1 MFWKKDEPLTDGPN
15 RTDAKADAP
24 STTAGTSTST
34 PADQADDKPAE
45 Q

>member
-1 MFWKKDEPLTDGPN
+1 MFWKKDEPLTDSPT

-24 STTAGTSTST
+24 STTAGTSTSA
-34 PADQADDKPAE
+34 PAGQADDKPAE